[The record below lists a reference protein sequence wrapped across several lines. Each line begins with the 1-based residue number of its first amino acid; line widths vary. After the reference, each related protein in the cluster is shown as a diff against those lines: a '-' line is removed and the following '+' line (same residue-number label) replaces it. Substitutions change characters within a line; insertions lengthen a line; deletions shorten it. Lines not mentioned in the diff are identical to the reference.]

1 LIPPEI
7 LHRLRAAQ
15 HHAAHEQQLLSGRDW
30 ILVACFAQLLS
41 ALYPLFAWFNHLLF
55 GAGPRAGLHPGIDF
69 AVTITLAAAFA
80 ALWLWARHAPFR
92 ASLTA
97 VIIFVL
103 VQGALGFVDPEVL
116 LAGAVVKALVLVGL
130 LHAMRTGYLRHRA
143 L

>member
-1 LIPPEI
+1 
-7 LHRLRAAQ
+7 
-15 HHAAHEQQLLSGRDW
+15 
-30 ILVACFAQLLS
+30 
-41 ALYPLFAWFNHLLF
+41 
-55 GAGPRAGLHPGIDF
+55 LHPGIDF
-69 AVTITLAAAFA
+69 AVTITLAGVLA

-92 ASLTA
+92 ASLAA
-97 VIIFVL
+97 VIIFIL